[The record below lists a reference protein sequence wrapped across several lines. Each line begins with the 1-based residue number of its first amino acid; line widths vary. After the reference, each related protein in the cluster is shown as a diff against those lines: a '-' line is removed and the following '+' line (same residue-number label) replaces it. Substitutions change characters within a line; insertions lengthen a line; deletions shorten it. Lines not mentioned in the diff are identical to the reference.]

1 MTLAKAQDAAKI
13 DGVSTEA
20 KLQWHLAYAE
30 YLLGIGST
38 TKCRESLGAAEFIA
52 NNDQEMLGLA
62 QSSATMAGRL
72 KFNTLLADASYIHSM
87 LELAVGSANDALVHA
102 RRCVKLN
109 QRIWASIEHR
119 AYAKQRTRGVVPTD
133 KEVDS
138 LTDRVANVAVNSAS
152 APSVVSMTHNSL
164 RGAAFWSLVPS
175 LFRGLSHLSHLFSHE
190 GLFQDSTYYAE
201 QAQKVADARDWK
213 REDKAYDQAE
223 AVLQLLSSSAFIH
236 GLNRIDSTEDDLIKQ
251 MSDLNVEDRSGRKKQ
266 TKVTKVKDP
275 TTIVSRGASRK
286 QTTPVVSATRNK
298 TIEECW
304 GLMEIQADILRRRA
318 LTMLRRDK
326 STAAVELLKRAES
339 IQNGHVGAV
348 PQQLA
353 GFRALMTQAMKE
365 LQSDI
370 TYNVLPESTIS
381 FPSLARGKR
390 RPSEPAN
397 TRPSFPSPPQKS
409 RIISPRKTGR
419 DKSSKEDFTGSTAV
433 VHEICSVLGHT
444 TILMSAATPSSLH
457 PLTAALSMEYPRIHA
472 LQRELLAVQHD
483 KRPVRSEDWLKWPA
497 STQAPSRLVHMNI
510 SQFQEDFIDIIPSS
524 WSAVSLSLNETRDEL
539 YVARYHTSQS
549 PFIIR
554 LPMARHKS
562 RDMDEEVFDFDQGKA
577 ELQEIIELSNFSTHD
592 ARDMSVKGAKSG
604 WWAEREALDGR
615 LRDLLINMENIWLG
629 GFKGIL
635 SPHVRQPNLLARFR
649 KSFEN
654 ILNRNLPSRQ
664 KSKNASKRVALD
676 SSILELFV
684 GLGNDKDGEIDLD
697 ESLMDLLYFVV
708 DVLQFNGE
716 GNAYDEVDFD
726 AIVVE
731 TLDALRAYHE
741 ATTATTDEMLQ
752 HTILVLDKRLHA
764 FPWESMPCMDGLSV
778 SRVPSMGA
786 LRDRVLAQ
794 RAQQQLLRQDAAKQN
809 GFNQSMQQDDRFFLD
824 RTSGAYILNPS
835 GDLTATQTVLDPP
848 LSTLPTSWSSTTGRP
863 PTEAEIAASLSS
875 TDIFLYF
882 GHGSGAQYIRSRT
895 IKKMDKCA
903 VALLMGCSSGT
914 VTEYGDFEP
923 ASVPL
928 AYLAAGSMAVA
939 ATLWDVTDKDIDRFS
954 VRLGE
959 EWGLWSAQPE
969 IKKSRMPKTA
979 GKKGRE
985 APPKTPA
992 KTSTTV
998 RSERGR
1004 DRPVGAGKA
1013 VGAASLSEGVARS
1026 REACYLR
1033 YLNGAAPVVYG
1044 VPVYLSSEG

>member
-1 MTLAKAQDAAKI
+1 
-13 DGVSTEA
+13 
-20 KLQWHLAYAE
+20 
-30 YLLGIGST
+30 
-38 TKCRESLGAAEFIA
+38 
-52 NNDQEMLGLA
+52 
-62 QSSATMAGRL
+62 MAGRI

-87 LELAVGSANDALVHA
+87 LELAVGSTNDALVHA

-119 AYAKQRTRGVVPTD
+119 AFAKQRTRGVVPTD
-133 KEVDS
+133 TEVDS
-138 LTDRVANVAVNSAS
+138 LTDRIANVTISSAS
-152 APSVVSMTHNSL
+152 APTVMSMTHNSL

-175 LFRGLSHLSHLFSHE
+175 LFRGLCHLSHLFSHE

-201 QAQKVADARDWK
+201 QAQKVADAVGATPFVVQNLAMTGEYWCRSGDREKMQECVFKGSGLKGRLEPCSTLVMFSRFQAHFHHLQRDWK
-213 REDKAYDQAE
+213 KEDKAYDEAE
-223 AVLQLLSSSAFIH
+223 AVLQLLSSSAFIYR
-236 GLNRIDSTEDDLIKQ
+236 LNRINSTEDDLIKQ
-251 MSDLNVEDRSGRKKQ
+251 MSDPNVEDRSGRKKQ
-266 TKVTKVKDP
+266 TKVTKVKNP
-275 TTIVSRGASRK
+275 TSVVSRGVPRK
-286 QTTPVVSATRNK
+286 PTIPVVSATRNK

-304 GLMEIQADILRRRA
+304 GLTEIQADILRRRA

-326 STAAVELLKRAES
+326 STAAVELLERAES

-348 PQQLA
+348 PQKLA

-381 FPSLARGKR
+381 FPSLARRKR

-397 TRPSFPSPPQKS
+397 TRPSFLSPPQKS
-409 RIISPRKTGR
+409 RIMSPRKSGR
-419 DKSSKEDFTGSTAV
+419 DKSSSKEDFVSTLRKARDCISGVQSLAIQTGSTAV
-433 VHEICSVLGHT
+433 VHEICSVLSHT
-444 TILMSAATPSSLH
+444 TILMSAATPLSLH

-483 KRPVRSEDWLKWPA
+483 KRPVHREDLLKRPA

-539 YVARYHTSQS
+539 YVARYHKGQS

-577 ELQEIIELSNFSTHD
+577 ELQEVIELSNFSTHD
-592 ARDMSVKGAKSG
+592 ARDMSIKGAKSG

-615 LRDLLINMENIWLG
+615 LHDLLINMENIWLG

-635 SPHVRQPNLLARFR
+635 SPHIRQPNLLARFS

-664 KSKNASKRVALD
+664 NSKNASKRVTLD
-676 SSILELFV
+676 SRILELFV

-741 ATTATTDEMLQ
+741 ATTANTDEMPQ

-786 LRDRVLAQ
+786 LRDRILAQ
-794 RAQQQLLRQDAAKQN
+794 RAQQQQLRQDAAKQN

-895 IKKMDKCA
+895 IKNMDKCA

-923 ASVPL
+923 TSVPL

-954 VRLGE
+954 
-959 EWGLWSAQPE
+959 
-969 IKKSRMPKTA
+969 
-979 GKKGRE
+979 
-985 APPKTPA
+985 
-992 KTSTTV
+992 
-998 RSERGR
+998 
-1004 DRPVGAGKA
+1004 
-1013 VGAASLSEGVARS
+1013 
-1026 REACYLR
+1026 
-1033 YLNGAAPVVYG
+1033 
-1044 VPVYLSSEG
+1044 